1 MASPI
6 EFDAGAREDF
16 DDALVRPL
24 IEIDVRIEL
33 DQHKP
38 DFTDLDHRFGDLC
51 KSTDLDAAMLEY
63 VKANA
68 RGFHLK

>member
-24 IEIDVRIEL
+24 IEIDVVSNLTSINPISPILITDSVIYASQRTSMRRCL
-33 DQHKP
+33 SMSKP
-38 DFTDLDHRFGDLC
+38 TLGVFT
-51 KSTDLDAAMLEY
+51 
-63 VKANA
+63 
-68 RGFHLK
+68 